1 MGEVREMWVEDW
13 LGKDNKVGCD
23 IWRKKYQRNGE
34 TFIEWLDRV
43 SGGDEII
50 RQDILDKK
58 FLFGGRILSN
68 RGIQDRKV
76 TYSNCYVIEPPEDN
90 IESIFDAAKK
100 LARTYSYG
108 GGCGID
114 VSKLAPRGAS
124 INNAAKETTGAVSF
138 MDLYNL
144 TTSLIGQNGRRGAL
158 MLSLDCNHPDLEE
171 FIDVKTDLTKLTKA
185 NISVRV
191 TDEFMRAVALG
202 EYHDLT
208 FVRDE
213 TGEEIVKT
221 VFAPDIFNKLCEN
234 NWTYGEPGM
243 LFWDRIEKWNL
254 LANDPEF
261 KFAGVNPCA
270 EEPLPAGG
278 SCLLGSINLSAFVK
292 DGKFDFDDFADTV
305 SHAVKALNE
314 VLDEG
319 LELHPLEEQRKSV
332 ADWRQIGL
340 GIFGLADMLIK
351 MGIEYG
357 SADSIYLCDRI
368 GFVMADTAIGTSAY
382 LARDRDYEPYAK
394 FKPEA
399 LHENLYFIENT
410 SEATK
415 KAVKR
420 YGLRNS
426 QLLTIAPTGSIS
438 TMLGISGGIEP
449 IFDISYT
456 RKTESLH
463 DEDVYYKVF
472 TPIVKEYLDNNE
484 VIYDLNTGEP
494 VLPKYFVTA
503 KKIEP
508 KKRIQMQSIWQKHI
522 DASISSTVNLPES
535 ATVKDVEKLYI
546 SAWKNGLKGL
556 TVFRESCAR
565 EGVLTS
571 DKPKRDDGIDAVVA
585 MKEVMSI
592 PNEIINPKPVEPTGE
607 RLIFNNIV
615 PVTRK
620 ALGKR
625 LDGATYVKKTACG
638 KLYITINRDENDN
651 LVEVFI
657 DPGKSGG
664 CVANAESLGRM
675 ASTMLRG
682 GISIES
688 IIDSTKGVKCSACT
702 QAKGSK
708 KDIDGLSCGDIIART
723 IKEEYDRLH
732 GKTEPEK
739 YFETMQYIREATMK
753 EVEDINKEVKERL
766 HECKTD
772 SCAKCENKCEL
783 GMEEV
788 PNKETSRLENIAK
801 MLNPENWV
809 IPENWVVPAST
820 CPCPECGVEMI
831 NEGGCVT
838 CKNCGYSK
846 CD

>member
-1 MGEVREMWVEDW
+1 MGEVREMLVEDW

-23 IWRKKYQRNGE
+23 IWHNKYQHNNE
-34 TFIEWLDRV
+34 TFNEWLYRV
-43 SGGDEII
+43 SGGDEQIA
-50 RQDILDKK
+50 QDIVDKK

-68 RGIQDRKV
+68 RGIKDRKV

-158 MLSLDCNHPDLEE
+158 MLSINCNHPDLEE
-171 FIDVKTDLTKLTKA
+171 FVDVKTDLTKLTKA

-191 TDEFMRAVALG
+191 TDEFMKAVVVG
-202 EYHDLT
+202 EYHDLE

-213 TGEEIVKT
+213 TGEVIIKT

-234 NWTYGEPGM
+234 NWTYGEPGI

-305 SHAVKALNE
+305 SHAVIALNE

-319 LELHPLEEQRKSV
+319 LKLHPLFEQRKSV

-382 LARDRDYEPYAK
+382 LARDEKPYNK

-399 LHENLYFIENT
+399 LDKNLYFIENT

-420 YGLRNS
+420 FGLRNS

-438 TMLGISGGIEP
+438 TMLGVSGGIEP

-571 DKPKRDDGIDAVVA
+571 DKPKDKIKI
-585 MKEVMSI
+585 KEKDI
-592 PNEIINPKPVEPTGE
+592 LPDEIINPKPVEATECE

-638 KLYITINRDENDN
+638 KLYITINRDEDDN

-732 GKTEPEK
+732 GK
-739 YFETMQYIREATMK
+739 ISCRD
-753 EVEDINKEVKERL
+753 EV
-766 HECKTD
+766 D

-809 IPENWVVPAST
+809 VPANT
-820 CPCPECGVEMI
+820 CPECGVEMI

>member
-1 MGEVREMWVEDW
+1 MGEVREMLVEDW

-23 IWRKKYQRNGE
+23 IWHNKYQHNNE
-34 TFIEWLDRV
+34 TFNEWLYRV
-43 SGGDEII
+43 SGGDEQIM
-50 RQDILDKK
+50 QDIVDKK

-68 RGIQDRKV
+68 RGIQERKV

-114 VSKLAPRGAS
+114 VSKLAPKGAS

-158 MLSLDCNHPDLEE
+158 MLSLNCNHPDLEE
-171 FIDVKTDLTKLTKA
+171 FINVKTDLTKLTKA

-202 EYHDLT
+202 EYHDLE

-213 TGEEIVKT
+213 TGEVIIKT
-221 VFAPDIFNKLCEN
+221 VFAPTIFNKLCAN

-305 SHAVKALNE
+305 SHAVIALNE

-319 LELHPLEEQRKSV
+319 LKLHPLEEQRKSV

-382 LARDRDYEPYAK
+382 LARLKGSYNK

-571 DKPKRDDGIDAVVA
+571 DKPKDNIKI
-585 MKEVMSI
+585 KEKDI
-592 PNEIINPKPVEPTGE
+592 LPDEIINPKPVESILPKGE
-607 RLIFNNIV
+607 KILFNNIV
-615 PVTRK
+615 PVTRR

-732 GKTEPEK
+732 GK
-739 YFETMQYIREATMK
+739 ISCRD
-753 EVEDINKEVKERL
+753 EV
-766 HECKTD
+766 D

-809 IPENWVVPAST
+809 VPANT
-820 CPCPECGVEMI
+820 CPECGVEMI

>member
-1 MGEVREMWVEDW
+1 MGIVREMWVEDW

-114 VSKLAPRGAS
+114 VSKLAPRGAT

-158 MLSLDCNHPDLEE
+158 MLSINCNHPDLEE

-191 TDEFMRAVALG
+191 TDEFMKAVVVG
-202 EYHDLT
+202 EYHDLE

-213 TGEEIVKT
+213 TGEVIIRT
-221 VFAPDIFNKLCEN
+221 VFAPDIFKKLCTN

-305 SHAVKALNE
+305 SHAVIALNE

-319 LELHPLEEQRKSV
+319 LELHPLFEQRKSV

-382 LARDRDYEPYAK
+382 LARDEKPYNK

-399 LHENLYFIENT
+399 LDKNLYFIENT

-420 YGLRNS
+420 FGLRNS

-438 TMLGISGGIEP
+438 TMLGVSGGIEP

-522 DASISSTVNLPES
+522 DASISSTVNLPAS

-556 TVFRESCAR
+556 TVFRENCAR
-565 EGVLTS
+565 TGILTS
-571 DKPKRDDGIDAVVA
+571 DKLKDEKPKRDDGIDAVVA

-592 PNEIINPKPVEPTGE
+592 PNEIINPKPVEATECE

-732 GKTEPEK
+732 GK
-739 YFETMQYIREATMK
+739 ISCRD
-753 EVEDINKEVKERL
+753 EV
-766 HECKTD
+766 D

-809 IPENWVVPAST
+809 VPAST
-820 CPCPECGVEMI
+820 CPECGVEMI
-831 NEGGCVT
+831 SEGGCVT

>member
-1 MGEVREMWVEDW
+1 MGEVREMLVEDW

-23 IWRKKYQRNGE
+23 IWHNKYQHNNE
-34 TFIEWLDRV
+34 TFNEWLYRV
-43 SGGDEII
+43 SGGDEQIA
-50 RQDILDKK
+50 QDIVDKK

-68 RGIQDRKV
+68 RGIKDRKV

-114 VSKLAPRGAS
+114 VSKLAPRGAT

-158 MLSLDCNHPDLEE
+158 MLSLNCNHPDLEE

-202 EYHDLT
+202 EYHDLE

-213 TGEEIVKT
+213 TGEVIIKT
-221 VFAPDIFNKLCEN
+221 VFAPTIFNKLCEN

-305 SHAVKALNE
+305 SHAVIALNE

-319 LELHPLEEQRKSV
+319 LKLHPLEEQRKSV

-357 SADSIYLCDRI
+357 SADAIYLCDRI
-368 GFVMADTAIGTSAY
+368 GFTMADTAIGTSAY

-438 TMLGISGGIEP
+438 TMLGVSGGIEP

-522 DASISSTVNLPES
+522 DASISSTVNLPAS

-546 SAWKNGLKGL
+546 SAWKNGLKGV
-556 TVFRESCAR
+556 TVFREDCAR
-565 EGVLTS
+565 DGVLTS

-592 PNEIINPKPVEPTGE
+592 PNEIINPKPVEATECE

-732 GKTEPEK
+732 GK
-739 YFETMQYIREATMK
+739 ISCRD
-753 EVEDINKEVKERL
+753 EV
-766 HECKTD
+766 D

-809 IPENWVVPAST
+809 VPAST
-820 CPCPECGVEMI
+820 CPECGVEMI

>member
-1 MGEVREMWVEDW
+1 MGEVREMLVEDW

-23 IWRKKYQRNGE
+23 IWHNKYQHNNE
-34 TFIEWLDRV
+34 TFSEWLDRV
-43 SGGDEII
+43 SGGDEQI
-50 RQDILDKK
+50 RQDIVDKK

-68 RGIQDRKV
+68 RGIQERKV

-114 VSKLAPRGAS
+114 VSKLAPRGAT

-158 MLSLDCNHPDLEE
+158 MLSLNCNHPDLEE

-202 EYHDLT
+202 EYYDLT

-305 SHAVKALNE
+305 SHAVIALNE

-319 LELHPLEEQRKSV
+319 LKLHPLEEQRKSV

-357 SADSIYLCDRI
+357 SADAIYLCDRI
-368 GFVMADTAIGTSAY
+368 GFTMADTAIGTSAY

-494 VLPKYFVTA
+494 ILPKYFITA

-592 PNEIINPKPVEPTGE
+592 PNEIINPKPVEATECE

-732 GKTEPEK
+732 GK
-739 YFETMQYIREATMK
+739 ISCRD
-753 EVEDINKEVKERL
+753 EV
-766 HECKTD
+766 D

-809 IPENWVVPAST
+809 IPENWVVPAINT
-820 CPCPECGVEMI
+820 CPECGVEMI

>member
-1 MGEVREMWVEDW
+1 MGEVREMLVEDW

-23 IWRKKYQRNGE
+23 IWHNKYQHNNE
-34 TFIEWLDRV
+34 TFNEWLYRV
-43 SGGDEII
+43 SGGDEQIA
-50 RQDILDKK
+50 QDIVDKK

-68 RGIQDRKV
+68 RGIKDRKV

-114 VSKLAPRGAS
+114 VSKLAPRGAT

-158 MLSLDCNHPDLEE
+158 MLSINCNHPDLEE

-191 TDEFMRAVALG
+191 TDEFMKAVVVG
-202 EYHDLT
+202 EYHDLE

-213 TGEEIVKT
+213 TGEVIIRT

-305 SHAVKALNE
+305 SHAVIALNE

-319 LELHPLEEQRKSV
+319 LKLHPLFEQRKSV

-382 LARDRDYEPYAK
+382 LARLKGSYNK

-399 LHENLYFIENT
+399 LDKNLYFIENT

-420 YGLRNS
+420 FGLRNS

-522 DASISSTVNLPES
+522 DASISSTVNLPAS

-556 TVFRESCAR
+556 TVFRENCAR
-565 EGVLTS
+565 TGILTS
-571 DKPKRDDGIDAVVA
+571 DKPKDEKPKRDDGIDAVVA

-592 PNEIINPKPVEPTGE
+592 PNEIINPKPVEATECE

-732 GKTEPEK
+732 GK
-739 YFETMQYIREATMK
+739 ISCRD
-753 EVEDINKEVKERL
+753 EV
-766 HECKTD
+766 D

-788 PNKETSRLENIAK
+788 PNKEASRLENIAK

-809 IPENWVVPAST
+809 VPDINT
-820 CPCPECGVEMI
+820 CPECGVEMI

>member
-1 MGEVREMWVEDW
+1 MGEVREMLVEDW

-23 IWRKKYQRNGE
+23 IWHNKYQHNNE
-34 TFIEWLDRV
+34 TFSEWLDRV
-43 SGGDEII
+43 SGGDEQI
-50 RQDILDKK
+50 RQDIVDKK

-68 RGIQDRKV
+68 RGIQERKV

-114 VSKLAPRGAS
+114 VSKLAPRGAT

-158 MLSLDCNHPDLEE
+158 MLSLNCNHPDLEE
-171 FIDVKTDLTKLTKA
+171 FINVKTDLTKLTKA

-202 EYHDLT
+202 EYYDLT

-213 TGEEIVKT
+213 TGEVIVRNI
-221 VFAPDIFNKLCEN
+221 FAPTIFNKLCEN

-292 DGKFDFDDFADTV
+292 DRKFDFDDFADTV
-305 SHAVKALNE
+305 SHAVIALNE

-319 LELHPLEEQRKSV
+319 LKLHPLEEQRKSV

-357 SADSIYLCDRI
+357 SADAIYLCDRI
-368 GFVMADTAIGTSAY
+368 GFTMADTAIGTSAY

-494 VLPKYFVTA
+494 ILPKYFVTA

-592 PNEIINPKPVEPTGE
+592 PNEIINPKPVEATECE

-638 KLYITINRDENDN
+638 KLYITINRDEDDN

-732 GKTEPEK
+732 GK
-739 YFETMQYIREATMK
+739 ISCRD
-753 EVEDINKEVKERL
+753 EV
-766 HECKTD
+766 D

-809 IPENWVVPAST
+809 VPANT
-820 CPCPECGVEMI
+820 CPECGVEMI

>member
-1 MGEVREMWVEDW
+1 MGEVREMLVEDW

-23 IWRKKYQRNGE
+23 IWHNKYQHNNE
-34 TFIEWLDRV
+34 TFSEWLDRV
-43 SGGDEII
+43 SGGDEQI
-50 RQDILDKK
+50 RQDIVDKK

-68 RGIQDRKV
+68 RGIQERKV

-114 VSKLAPRGAS
+114 VSKLAPRGAT

-158 MLSLDCNHPDLEE
+158 MLSLNCNHPDLEE
-171 FIDVKTDLTKLTKA
+171 FINVKTDLTKLTKA

-202 EYHDLT
+202 EYYDLT

-213 TGEEIVKT
+213 TGEVIVRNI
-221 VFAPDIFNKLCEN
+221 FAPTIFNKLCEN

-305 SHAVKALNE
+305 SHAVIALNE

-319 LELHPLEEQRKSV
+319 LKLHPLEEQRKSV

-357 SADSIYLCDRI
+357 SADAIYLCDRI
-368 GFVMADTAIGTSAY
+368 GFTMADTAIGTSAY

-592 PNEIINPKPVEPTGE
+592 PNEIINPKPVEATECE

-732 GKTEPEK
+732 GK
-739 YFETMQYIREATMK
+739 ISCRD
-753 EVEDINKEVKERL
+753 EV
-766 HECKTD
+766 D

-783 GMEEV
+783 EIEEV

-801 MLNPENWV
+801 MLNPENWT
-809 IPENWVVPAST
+809 VPNNT
-820 CPCPECGVEMI
+820 CPDCGMKLA